1 MVSTTTQRNDGDTS
15 CGNKTADFGRQRA
28 FPSDYVVPVVH
39 VHLPEPV
46 VKVGFY
52 GGLATAVAV
61 GALDWPL
68 VLLAGSAWR
77 LPATGVL
84 EKTFLP

>member
-1 MVSTTTQRNDGDTS
+1 MVTRPVGR
-15 CGNKTADFGRQRA
+15 KREAAADSGRS
-28 FPSDYVVPVVH
+28 PSDYVVPVVH

-46 VKVGFY
+46 VKAGFY

-68 VLLAGSAWR
+68 VLLAGV
-77 LPATGVL
+77 GVAMARHRRA
-84 EKTFLP
+84 

>member
-1 MVSTTTQRNDGDTS
+1 MATRPAVTKQQTS
-15 CGNKTADFGRQRA
+15 ADNGRS
-28 FPSDYVVPVVH
+28 PSDYVVPVLH

-52 GGLATAVAV
+52 GGLAAAVAA

-68 VLLAGSAWR
+68 VVLAGV
-77 LPATGVL
+77 GVAIVRHRRA
-84 EKTFLP
+84 